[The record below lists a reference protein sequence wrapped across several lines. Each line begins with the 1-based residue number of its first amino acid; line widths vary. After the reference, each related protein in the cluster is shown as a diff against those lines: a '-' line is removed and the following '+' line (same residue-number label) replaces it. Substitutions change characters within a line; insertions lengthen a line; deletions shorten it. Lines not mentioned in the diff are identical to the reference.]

1 MNKEMRTT
9 AITAVLILIGAGG
22 LGYFVNETLTE
33 IETVS
38 AANAELEGQIA
49 TLKAKVDT
57 MPALPVELENL
68 KTNFA
73 QYIKILPSPEIATPE
88 RLLELVQEK
97 CERSAFQ
104 LKTFSFKPGA
114 ATAKAGARGGFREID
129 ITLNAEGTYEQFLR
143 FLNGLERHESFVRVN
158 SFNCTVGTTAKKDA
172 EGKDLWPLTV
182 ALNISTF
189 RFDAGGGK

>member
-9 AITAVLILIGAGG
+9 AITAALIIVGAVV

-33 IETVS
+33 IDAVT
-38 AANAELEGQIA
+38 AANTELEGQISTLEAKVATRPALEQELA
-49 TLKAKVDT
+49 TLK
-57 MPALPVELENL
+57 E
-68 KTNFA
+68 NFA

-97 CERSAFQ
+97 CERSQFQ
-104 LKTFSFKPGA
+104 LKSFNFRPLADQKR
-114 ATAKAGARGGFREID
+114 ARGGFREID
-129 ITLNAEGTYEQFLR
+129 ITLKAEGPYEQFLR

>member
-9 AITAVLILIGAGG
+9 AITAVLIVIGALV

-33 IETVS
+33 IEAVT

-57 MPALPVELENL
+57 LPALQLELENL
-68 KTNFA
+68 KANFA
-73 QYIKILPSPEIATPE
+73 QYIKILPSPEVATTE

-104 LKTFSFKPGA
+104 LKNFNIKPGVG
-114 ATAKAGARGGFREID
+114 TAKSGRSGFREID
-129 ITLNAEGTYEQFLR
+129 ITISAEGSYEQFLR

-158 SFNCTVGTTAKKDA
+158 SFTCTVGATAKKDA
-172 EGKDLWPLTV
+172 EGKDVWPLTV

-189 RFDAGGGK
+189 RFDASGK

>member
-9 AITAVLILIGAGG
+9 AITAVLILIGAGV

-57 MPALPVELENL
+57 MPALQVELENL

-88 RLLELVQEK
+88 RLLELIQEK

-104 LKTFSFKPGA
+104 LKTTSFKPGA
-114 ATAKAGARGGFREID
+114 AKVGAGSRGGFREID
-129 ITLNAEGTYEQFLR
+129 ITLAAEGSYEQFLR

-158 SFNCTVGTTAKKDA
+158 SFTCTVATQAKKDA
-172 EGKDLWPLTV
+172 EGKDTWPLTV

-189 RFDAGGGK
+189 RFDSGGK

>member
-9 AITAVLILIGAGG
+9 AITAVLIVIGALV

-33 IETVS
+33 IEAVT
-38 AANAELEGQIA
+38 AQNAELEGQIA

-57 MPALPVELENL
+57 LPALQVELDNL
-68 KTNFA
+68 KANFA
-73 QYIKILPSPEIATPE
+73 QYIKILPSPEVATTE

-104 LKTFSFKPGA
+104 LKNFNIKPGA
-114 ATAKAGARGGFREID
+114 GTAKAGRGGFREID
-129 ITLNAEGTYEQFLR
+129 ITISAEGSYEQFLR

-158 SFNCTVGTTAKKDA
+158 SFTCTVASTAKKDG
-172 EGKDLWPLTV
+172 EGKDIWPLTV

-189 RFDAGGGK
+189 RFDASGK

>member
-9 AITAVLILIGAGG
+9 AITAVLIVIGALV

-33 IETVS
+33 IEAVS
-38 AANAELEGQIA
+38 ASNAELEGQIA
-49 TLKAKVDT
+49 TLDAKVKT
-57 MPALPVELENL
+57 MPALQVELENL

-73 QYIKILPSPEIATPE
+73 QYIKILPSPEIATTE
-88 RLLELVQEK
+88 RLMELVQEK

-104 LKTFSFKPGA
+104 LKSFNYKPGNKEV
-114 ATAKAGARGGFREID
+114 KAGARGGFREVD
-129 ITLNAEGTYEQFLR
+129 ITLAAEGSYEQFLR

-158 SFNCTVGTTAKKDA
+158 SFTCTVAPTAKKDA
-172 EGKDLWPLTV
+172 EGKDTWPLTV

-189 RFDAGGGK
+189 RFDSGGN

>member
-9 AITAVLILIGAGG
+9 AITAVLIVIGALV

-33 IETVS
+33 IEAVTAS
-38 AANAELEGQIA
+38 NAELQGQIDV
-49 TLKAKVDT
+49 LKAKVDT
-57 MPALPVELENL
+57 MPALQLELENL

-104 LKTFSFKPGA
+104 LKNFNFKQGA
-114 ATAKAGARGGFREID
+114 KEVKAGARGGFQEID
-129 ITLNAEGTYEQFLR
+129 ITLAAEGSYEQFLR

-158 SFNCTVGTTAKKDA
+158 SFTCTVGATAKKDA
-172 EGKDLWPLTV
+172 EGKDTWPLTV

-189 RFDAGGGK
+189 RFNSGGN